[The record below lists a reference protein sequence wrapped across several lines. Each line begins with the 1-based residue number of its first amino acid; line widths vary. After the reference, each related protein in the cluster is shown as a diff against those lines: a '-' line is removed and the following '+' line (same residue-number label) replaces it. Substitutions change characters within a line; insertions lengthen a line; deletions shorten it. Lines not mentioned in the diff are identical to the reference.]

1 MITFLN
7 TSRPDIYKLNFIIS
21 VRNYINTVMCK
32 NNKSLTKLNRFAY
45 LRLLQQEKSWLP
57 SPRVV
62 DELSFTEQQH
72 HSVWLCPSNLPV

>member
-45 LRLLQQEKSWLP
+45 L
-57 SPRVV
+57 
-62 DELSFTEQQH
+62 
-72 HSVWLCPSNLPV
+72 